1 MTDIQAKLHELVSS
15 TDSPVFRMSLNI
27 VDYLSHNPNKRDLS
41 LVGLRTQLKARP
53 EQDAAIFEAG
63 IVLSSYPFEVLDIKY
78 KLVDENLTDVIQI
91 IDSYAYSRAL
101 SQGFFIDDDGETL
114 SLIEMNNRIFPY
126 FINRYSSLYG
136 LDKSE
141 SC

>member
-1 MTDIQAKLHELVSS
+1 
-15 TDSPVFRMSLNI
+15 
-27 VDYLSHNPNKRDLS
+27 
-41 LVGLRTQLKARP
+41 ARP

-114 SLIEMNNRIFPY
+114 SLIEM
-126 FINRYSSLYG
+126 
-136 LDKSE
+136 
-141 SC
+141 